1 MPISKVLIAN
11 RGEIA
16 IRITSALAELD
27 MKSLSVFSEDDKA
40 ALHVRKTDESIALKG
55 KGVAAYLDISQIIT
69 LAKQNQCDAIHP
81 GYGFLSES
89 SELAQACEDAGI
101 IFIGPTPQTLDA
113 LGDKAKARALAIEHK
128 IPLPQ
133 GSEGVVSLEQAKAF
147 FASLGDGAA
156 IMIKAIAGGGG
167 RGMRPVFNA
176 AELESAYA
184 RCQSEALTSFG
195 NDAVYVEQLIQTP
208 RHIEIQIMGDGQGN
222 VVHLGEREC
231 SLQRRQQKIVE
242 IAPSPTLDQAVR
254 EQMCTAAKT
263 LASALNYR
271 GLGTFEFL
279 VDSKN
284 NFYFM
289 EANPRVQV
297 EHTITEAVTG
307 VDLVQA
313 QLQIA
318 NGCSLNDLGL
328 TQENIP
334 SPTGF
339 AIQLRINTEQQK
351 EDGTVLPTSGALTH
365 FEMPSGP
372 GVRVDTCG
380 FVGFTTSPYYDSLL
394 AKLIVFSQ
402 GHNFSKAVRKA
413 QRSLRECH
421 IKGVE
426 TNVRFL
432 QSLLSQPEVQTNNVS
447 TEYIDQHLKTLLT
460 FDAHQNPLYIES
472 TSLADHDN
480 PHNTDCHDLAEGEVA
495 VVTPMQSVVVELS
508 VELGQLVLKGQ
519 PVAVV
524 EAMKMEH
531 IVSAPVSGRV
541 TQILL
546 QAGSSA
552 FEGDMLAAIE
562 VSDELGQSTTEQDQ
576 IDIDFIRPDL
586 EELLNRKNKTLDAAR
601 PKAVEKRHQ
610 KGGRMAR
617 ENIDDLLDADSFQEY
632 GSLALAA
639 QRSRHS
645 LEELIELSPA
655 DGLVAGTGSI
665 NGDLFSEEKARC
677 MVMSY
682 DYTVFAGT
690 QGVMNHKKT
699 DRMLRLANEQ
709 KLPLVFFTEG
719 GGGRPSDS
727 DYPVLAGLDLDTWS
741 SMATLSGL
749 VPMVGIVNG
758 RCFAGNAAL
767 LGCTDVIIA
776 TKNSNLGMAGP
787 AMIEGGGLGVYRP
800 EEIGDSQVQSNNGVI
815 DILVDDEAQAVA
827 MAKKYLS
834 YFQGCVRDWQQHDP
848 KHLRHCIPENRLRS
862 YDIHEVIKYLADV
875 DSVLELRAQ
884 FGVGMV
890 TAFIRI
896 EGRPFGVIAN
906 NPKHLGGAIDTP
918 GADKASR
925 FIKLCDAFDI
935 PLISLCDT
943 PGFMVGPEAE
953 KSAQVRHFSRMFLT
967 MANMTIPQFTLV
979 LRKGYGLGAMAMA
992 GGGFH
997 AGVFTIAWPSGEFGA
1012 MGLEGAVRLGFKK
1025 QLEAIEDAHE
1035 QKALFDKLVSKA
1047 YELGKATSMAGSLE
1061 LDEVI
1066 DPAQTRQYI
1075 LRGLKASAP
1084 AEVRNGKKLGYV
1096 DAW

>member
-1 MPISKVLIAN
+1 MPVSNVLIAN

-16 IRITSALAELD
+16 IRIASALAELD
-27 MKSLSVFSEDDKA
+27 MISVAIFSEDDA
-40 ALHVRKTDESIALKG
+40 GALHVRKTDESFGLKG
-55 KGVAAYLDISQIIT
+55 KGVAAYLDIAQIIAA
-69 LAKQNQCDAIHP
+69 AKQHNCDAIHP

-89 SELAQACEDAGI
+89 REFAQACEDAGI
-101 IFIGPTPQTLDA
+101 IFVGPTPQTLDA

-133 GSEGVVSLEQAKAF
+133 GSKGVVTLKQAKDF
-147 FASLGDGAA
+147 FAGLGDGAA

-167 RGMRPVFNA
+167 RGMRPVLNA
-176 AELESAYA
+176 ADLDSAYA

-208 RHIEIQIMGDGQGN
+208 RHIEIQILGDGQGN

-231 SLQRRQQKIVE
+231 SLQRRQQKIIE
-242 IAPSPTLDQAVR
+242 IAPSPSLKQAVR
-254 EQMCTAAKT
+254 EQICAAAKI

-279 VDSKN
+279 VDTQDK
-284 NFYFM
+284 FYFM

-297 EHTITEAVTG
+297 EHTITEAITG

-313 QLQIA
+313 QLQVA
-318 NGCSLNDLGL
+318 AGSNLNDLGL
-328 TQENIP
+328 TQNSIRQP
-334 SPTGF
+334 AGF

-351 EDGTVLPTSGALTH
+351 ADGTVLPTSGVLTH

-372 GVRVDTCG
+372 GVRVDSCG
-380 FVGFTTSPYYDSLL
+380 FAGFTTSPYYDSLL

-402 GHNFSKAVRKA
+402 GHDFNKAVRKA
-413 QRSLRECH
+413 QRTLRECH
-421 IKGVE
+421 ITGVE
-426 TNVRFL
+426 TNVAFL
-432 QSLLSQPEVQTNNVS
+432 QSLLSQEDVQANRVS
-447 TEYIDQHLKTLLT
+447 TQYIDQNLQTLL
-460 FDAHQNPLYIES
+460 DSVNNQHPLYIEFTS
-472 TSLADHDN
+472 TLSGQDSATESVSLSDS
-480 PHNTDCHDLAEGEVA
+480 EVA

-508 VELGQLVLKGQ
+508 VEVGQVVLQGQ
-519 PVAVV
+519 QIAVL

-531 IVSAPVSGRV
+531 IINAPVSGTV
-541 TQILL
+541 TQVLL
-546 QAGSSA
+546 QTGSAA
-552 FEGDMLAAIE
+552 FDGDVLAVME
-562 VSDELGQSTTEQDQ
+562 SSHELGQSTTEQDQ

-586 EELLNRKNKTLDAAR
+586 EELLNRKSKTLDSAR
-601 PKAVEKRHQ
+601 SKAVEKRHQ
-610 KGGRMAR
+610 RGGRMAR
-617 ENIDDLLDADSFQEY
+617 ENIDDLLDAGSFQEY

-639 QRSRHS
+639 QRRRHS

-665 NGDLFSEEKARC
+665 NGEHFGEDKSRC

-699 DRMLRLANEQ
+699 DRMLRLANQQ
-709 KLPLVFFTEG
+709 KLPVVFFTEG
-719 GGGRPSDS
+719 GGGRPSDT

-749 VPMVGIVNG
+749 VPLVGIVSG

-776 TKNSNLGMAGP
+776 TKNSNVGMAGP

-800 EEIGDSQVQSNNGVI
+800 EEVGDSHVQSTNGVI
-815 DILVDDEAQAVA
+815 DILVEDEAQAVA
-827 MAKKYLS
+827 MAKKYVS
-834 YFQGCVRDWQQHDP
+834 YFQGSVSDWQEHDP
-848 KHLRHCIPENRLRS
+848 KNLRHCIPENRLRS
-862 YDIHEVIKYLADV
+862 YDIHNVIKNLADV

-884 FGVGMV
+884 FGLGIV

-906 NPKHLGGAIDTP
+906 NSKHLGGAIDTP
-918 GADKASR
+918 GADKAAR

-967 MANMTIPQFTLV
+967 MANMTIPQFTVV

-997 AGVFTIAWPSGEFGA
+997 AGVFSIAWPSGEFGA

-1025 QLEAIEDAHE
+1025 ELAAIKDADE
-1035 QKALFDKLVSKA
+1035 QKALFDQLVNKA

-1066 DPAQTRQYI
+1066 DPAQTRQCI

-1084 AEVRNGKKLGYV
+1084 AQARTGKKLRFI